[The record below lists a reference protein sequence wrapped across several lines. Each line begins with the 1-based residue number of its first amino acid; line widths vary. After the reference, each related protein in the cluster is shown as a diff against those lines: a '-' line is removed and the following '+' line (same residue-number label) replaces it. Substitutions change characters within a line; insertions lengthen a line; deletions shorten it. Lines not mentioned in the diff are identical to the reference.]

1 MKVSKYVVPLFVCL
15 YLSLCISLPITSAK
29 DNTTHALE
37 SINYIQTSLGTSYA
51 IDKEG
56 TIWTW
61 GSGINAGTGDN
72 FTHISPLPLIT
83 PTASFKT
90 IAPGAGI
97 YTSAVTQEGLVYSW
111 GVDDPSRRKTSSP
124 VQVQGLKDIV
134 ASATGS
140 EHFLALDKDGQVW
153 GWGSNSAGQLDN
165 TKVTTTP
172 TYTTPTPLP
181 GLNGVKTV
189 STYDNYSVALK
200 KDGTLWGWGS
210 INESSTSSPTLLT
223 GRQHIVSV
231 TMNYREVIAVNTE
244 GQVLDWDLS
253 SGIHAPKIYTLKL
266 PVTSTDNGAAG
277 GIYAITTNGSVWKI
291 DPQSN
296 PLAITQVNEL
306 NQIVQISS
314 GNGLTLALD
323 QNGRVHSWG
332 VNTGGILGIGN
343 PFDSWVIS
351 PPVIV
356 QKPITVQLNK
366 TEVRIPN
373 LPFLTQNSVYV
384 PVRGL
389 FEKMNATVA
398 WNKQNR
404 NDVFIT
410 SGTTSIHLTKGK
422 NTAIVNGQSVPLSSP
437 PQYVNESIF
446 IPLRFISETIGAH
459 VNWDSENYM
468 VSIDTSDDQ
477 H

>member
-1 MKVSKYVVPLFVCL
+1 MKVSKYVIPLVVCL
-15 YLSLCISLPITSAK
+15 CLGLCIPFHITSAK

-37 SINYIQTSLGTSYA
+37 SISYIQTSLGTSYA
-51 IDKEG
+51 IDKDG

-72 FTHISPLPLIT
+72 FTHISPLPFTT
-83 PTASFKT
+83 PNAPFKT
-90 IAPGAGI
+90 ISPGAGI
-97 YTSAVTQEGLVYSW
+97 YTSAVTQQGLVYSW
-111 GVDDPSRRKTSSP
+111 GVDDPSRQKTSSP

-140 EHFLALDKDGQVW
+140 EHFLALDKNGQVW
-153 GWGSNSAGQLDN
+153 GWGSNKAGQLDN
-165 TKVTTTP
+165 TKVKTTS

-181 GLNGVKTV
+181 GLNGVKAI

-210 INESSTSSPTLLT
+210 INESTTSPTLLT
-223 GRQHIVSV
+223 GGQNIVSV
-231 TMNYREVIAVNTE
+231 TMSYREVIAVNKE

-253 SGIHAPKIYTLKL
+253 SGMHAPKTYTLKL
-266 PVTSTDNGAAG
+266 PITSTDNGAAG
-277 GIYAITTNGSVWKI
+277 GIYAIATNGSVWKI
-291 DPQSN
+291 DPRNQ
-296 PLAITQVNEL
+296 PTITQVNGL
-306 NQIVQISS
+306 KQTIQIAS
-314 GNGLTLALD
+314 GNSFTLALD
-323 QNGRVHSWG
+323 QNGMVHSWG
-332 VNTGGILGIGN
+332 SNAVGQLGIGN
-343 PFDSWVIS
+343 PFNPSGTS
-351 PPVIV
+351 TPVIV

-366 TEVRIPN
+366 TELRIPN
-373 LPFLTQNSVYV
+373 LPFLKQNAVYV

-389 FEKMNATVA
+389 FEKMNATVT

-422 NTAIVNGQSVPLSSP
+422 NTAIVNGKSVPLSSP

-459 VNWDSENYM
+459 VNWDSTNYT
-468 VSIDTSDDQ
+468 VSIDTN
-477 H
+477 